1 MGRCGCIYEPIRS
14 ERRGGEDDEHDDEND
29 VRGWRQS
36 GKIDVER
43 EGRTAGAAVLEPLVE
58 FCERCQHGPEHDVE
72 RAAVAAGAAL
82 Q

>member
-1 MGRCGCIYEPIRS
+1 MGRCGCVYEPIRS
-14 ERRGGEDDEHDDEND
+14 DRRGGEDNEHDDEND

-36 GKIDVER
+36 GKNVGR

-58 FCERCQHGPEHDVE
+58 FWERCQHGPEHDVE
-72 RAAVAAGAAL
+72 RAAVAARAAL